1 MSSGL
6 LEILSLHWQGRVV
19 DAHARARAVLDSGEL
34 RDEHEVDLLEAEQ
47 GLIAAKLGVD
57 DGLFDS
63 AGRGRSRL
71 TRLIREYARF
81 SHFFWANERRTPPV
95 LGRLFWLALQCPR
108 SGMLPTTVFLIGH
121 LAAIAGSTRLG
132 YLIALIAFRHVST
145 ARHRPI
151 AATAFSQSIVFA
163 AFPYTVLVSRKLS
176 RLDEVTAVCQRRL
189 SRDPYYETIFL
200 VGAIYA
206 AAYTGDVVK
215 AEIFSAHLTELQ
227 ATATV
232 HRYTPI
238 VRIARIL
245 PLALRG
251 YSHLVAKDFD
261 EMLLQHDPSRSN
273 ALINSQFYRMAALVC
288 LAMRRFDDTIRWIRM
303 AMSYRQQSGWFTA
316 WSHVEELILQWAELR
331 VSFDPRRHALFE
343 GPLQFDSP
351 ATLGALLVESISAF
365 PVAYTGG
372 IRAFED
378 RLFAL
383 LRRHLDCPLADV
395 TESLGHLSA
404 REPQLRVGSRYFVCK
419 GLSPE
424 RLVVVDRLLSTIAP
438 VFQIMLA
445 GVGEMLEAKA
455 ASERASRDAA
465 IAKTTQML
473 AHDFRQPFA
482 MLQMA
487 IEALRGAPGPEQI
500 QRMIDQLLPDIIDA
514 SAWAESLI
522 TDIMDIGSDAPY
534 ELEPAVPEVLLASA
548 LAQAFFVHPSP
559 NVKVSYDLEHQHQV
573 LVDQRKIRRVFANV
587 LANAIQ
593 AINADG
599 RIWFATQDV
608 EERGLPCVEF
618 TIGNSGPLVAEAHVS
633 QLFEAFF
640 TQGKSNG
647 TGLGLA
653 IARRVVEAHRGRIRY
668 VGLPGIGVEF
678 RFTLPRGPAR
688 DGRAL
693 VELPTNGVWRG
704 AAPSN
709 LPPRLPSGPT
719 EAAGEATPNELPEV
733 GLIDDSRVYLAG
745 WRSVLGGHAKLR
757 YFASPELFWAATR
770 ADPGLLERLAVVITD
785 YRFANSAESGVSF
798 AAALRSRRPQ
808 LPILLS
814 SSGIFSEVEVRES
827 FDGVLDKAAISW
839 AHLQA
844 LIPLAKSAGAPSTP
858 NSRVT

>member
-1 MSSGL
+1 ML
-6 LEILSLHWQGRVV
+6 
-19 DAHARARAVLDSGEL
+19 DAHARAQALLDSGEL
-34 RDEHEVDLLEAEQ
+34 RDEHELDLLEAERV
-47 GLIAAKLGVD
+47 LMAAKLGVD
-57 DGLFDS
+57 GGLFDS

-81 SHFFWANERRTPPV
+81 SHFFWADQPRTLPV
-95 LGRLFWLALQCPR
+95 LGRLFWLALQCPS
-108 SGMLPTTVFLIGH
+108 SGMLPTTVFLMGH
-121 LAAIAGSTRLG
+121 LAAIAGSQLG
-132 YLIALIAFRHVST
+132 YLIALIAFRHVSA
-145 ARHRPI
+145 ARHRPV

-163 AFPYTVLVSRKLS
+163 AFPYTVLVSRKLN
-176 RLDEVTAVCQRRL
+176 RIDEVTAVCQRRL

-261 EMLLQHDPSRSN
+261 EMLAQHDPSRSN

-288 LAMRRFDDTIRWIRM
+288 LAMRRFDDTIRWIRV

-316 WSHVEELILQWAELR
+316 WSHVETLILQWAELR

-351 ATLGALLVESISAF
+351 ATLGALLVESVSAL
-365 PVAYTGG
+365 PVAYSGG
-372 IRAFED
+372 VRAFED
-378 RLFAL
+378 RIFAL
-383 LRRHLDCPLADV
+383 LRRHLDCPHADV
-395 TESLGHLSA
+395 TGALGHLNA

-424 RLVVVDRLLSTIAP
+424 RIVVVDRLLSTIAP

-482 MLQMA
+482 MLRMA
-487 IEALRGAPGPEQI
+487 IEALRGATGPEQV
-500 QRMIDQLLPDIIDA
+500 QRTIDQLLPDIIDA
-514 SAWAESLI
+514 SAWAETLI

-534 ELEPAVPEVLLASA
+534 ELAPAVPEVLLASA

-559 NVKVSYDLEHQHQV
+559 GVRITYDLEHEHQV
-573 LVDQRKIRRVFANV
+573 LVDQQKIRRVFANV

-593 AINADG
+593 ALHGEG
-599 RIWFATQDV
+599 RIWFVTREV
-608 EERGLPCVEF
+608 EERGLPYVEF
-618 TIGNSGPLVAEAHVS
+618 AIGNSGPPVAEAHVG

-640 TQGKSNG
+640 TQGKTNG

-653 IARRVVEAHRGRIRY
+653 IARRVVEAHQGRIRY

-678 RFTLPRGPAR
+678 RFTLPRGPACEAR
-688 DGRAL
+688 SL
-693 VELPTNGVWRG
+693 LELPASGVWRG
-704 AAPSN
+704 AAPSSI
-709 LPPRLPSGPT
+709 PPRLPSGLT
-719 EAAGEATPNELPEV
+719 EATQETTGTRLPEV
-733 GLIDDSRVYLAG
+733 GLVDDSRVYLAG
-745 WRSVLGGHAKLR
+745 WRSVLGGHAQLR
-757 YFASPELFWAATR
+757 YYASPELFWAATR
-770 ADPGLLERLAVVITD
+770 ADPTLLERLAVVITD
-785 YRFANSAESGVSF
+785 YRFANSTESGVSF
-798 AAALRSRRPQ
+798 AAALRARRPQ

-814 SSGIFSEVEVRES
+814 SSGVFSEIEVRES

-844 LIPLAKSAGAPSTP
+844 LIPLATNVEVASTP